1 MSACIYVFMLYL
13 NVSND
18 DDDDDDDDDSNVTSN
33 TDSEPM
39 YTQLVATIGSG

>member
-1 MSACIYVFMLYL
+1 MLYL

-18 DDDDDDDDDSNVTSN
+18 ADSNVTSN

-39 YTQLVATIGSG
+39 YTQLVATIGLG

>member
-1 MSACIYVFMLYL
+1 MYLCTYVFMLYL

-18 DDDDDDDDDSNVTSN
+18 DDDDINVTSN

-39 YTQLVATIGSG
+39 YTQLVATIGLG